1 MPTKEWVDLQQKN
14 AGLKPFSYNIGN
26 STEIREHGEPNWYDL
41 CFNTESFPFQTDT
54 AIIVTSWAGQ
64 LRWLKK
70 TLQSYRLTGKYVV
83 LAYDNPF
90 YAFESSNRST
100 DYFLKNMPRAEHFL
114 MAHSVV
120 FKHKTIDNNKRTGWF
135 WNAYYAKNLISGF
148 PNIKYVYITN
158 GDCILEKP
166 EGMDDLIKL
175 LGDADFMAGQSEE
188 GRTIHSADMIF
199 KVEAF
204 NKLLNYMGERHK
216 VGVWGSVSVE
226 TLINDALMKRIV
238 TVKHAPK
245 QPIDPKDGSVDYY
258 CKYGGESTFREVIG
272 FRNLYAEQEHREN
285 NALEPLS
292 KEYFDDFMDW
302 MYMPDNL
309 KDNICKYYETGDRRY
324 LYVFWHWGEDSWY
337 NRIFYTMKDFGNEPI
352 YDENTAK

>member
-1 MPTKEWVDLQQKN
+1 MATKEWTELQ
-14 AGLKPFSYNIGN
+14 LKLAKVLPFSPPLGN
-26 STEIREHGEPNWYDL
+26 SCETRESGYNWYDL
-41 CFNTESFPFQTDT
+41 CFNLESIPFYTDT

-70 TLQSYRLTGKYVV
+70 TLQSYRLTGKYVI

-90 YAFESSNRST
+90 YPFDST
-100 DYFLKNMPRAEHFL
+100 YLTDDYFLKNMPRAEHYL

-135 WNAYYAKNLISGF
+135 WNAYYARGLVSLF

-175 LGDADFMAGQSEE
+175 LGDADFMSGQSEE

-204 NKLLNYMGERHK
+204 NKLLDYMATRHK
-216 VGVWGSVSVE
+216 VPIWGGISVE
-226 TLINDALMKRIV
+226 CLINDAIRKEIV
-238 TVKHAPK
+238 KVKHAPK
-245 QPIDPKDGSVDYY
+245 QPIDPRDGSVDYY
-258 CKYGGESTFREVIG
+258 CVGGGESTFKDIIG
-272 FRNLYAEQEHREN
+272 FRNLYAEQEYREN
-285 NALEPLS
+285 NALEPLPA
-292 KEYFDDFMDW
+292 EYFDNYMNW
-302 MYMPDNL
+302 AYMPSAMTETL
-309 KDNICKYYETGDRRY
+309 CKYYETGDRRY
-324 LYVFWHWGEDSWY
+324 LYKFWSEGEDSWY
-337 NRIFYTMKDFGNEPI
+337 NRIFYSVEAWGDKPI
-352 YDENTAK
+352 YGKV